1 MDYRDKV
8 FICVAENLSFSK
20 AAKELFISQP
30 AITKHIK
37 ELENK
42 LNINLFERK
51 GNKIFLTKAGKL
63 TFSCLKKIELQYR
76 DMEYEIGRLNDSFLG
91 QLKIGASS
99 TISQYLVPKVMASFH
114 KLYPKIELFL
124 YNGNSFDME
133 QLLLKNKIDVAL
145 VENDSSH
152 NDLKYTDFLDDELIV
167 VTGTNSV
174 YAKKKSISINDFKE
188 IPLVL
193 REKGSGTLEVINN
206 ILTQHNIV
214 AENLNTTIHLGSTE
228 SIKNFLKDFEGIA
241 VVSEKS
247 ITSEIYLNELT
258 KLDVKGLSIDRKF
271 RIALRQ
277 GHESS
282 LTTQFINYLNNYNF

>member
-8 FICVAENLSFSK
+8 FLCVAENLSFSK

-63 TFSCLKKIELQYR
+63 TFSCLKKIERQYR
-76 DMEYEIGRLNDSFLG
+76 DMEFEIGRLNDSFLG

-114 KLYPKIELFL
+114 KQYPKIELFL

-133 QLLLKNKIDVAL
+133 QLLLKNKIDLAL
-145 VENDSSH
+145 VENDSSLS
-152 NDLKYTDFLDDELIV
+152 DLKYSDFMDDELIV

-174 YAKKKSISINDFKE
+174 YAKQKSISLTDFSE
-188 IPLVL
+188 MPLVL

-206 ILTQHNIV
+206 ILKKHNITP
-214 AENLNTTIHLGSTE
+214 ESLNTTIHLGSTE
-228 SIKNFLKDFEGIA
+228 AIKNFLKDFEGIA
-241 VVSEKS
+241 VVSEKA

-282 LTTQFINYLNNYNF
+282 LTTLFTNYLISYNF